1 MVASSLA
8 GVLAQRL
15 VRTVCDDCAETIP
28 LSEGACIELGVDPAV
43 HAGKPVRQGRGCIEC
58 QHTGYRGRTGIYE
71 LLLVTDAVRELVLT
85 NADASRVKKAAR
97 EHGMET
103 LREDG
108 LRKILNGET
117 TVAEV
122 CRVTTEEAVLD

>member
-1 MVASSLA
+1 M
-8 GVLAQRL
+8 
-15 VRTVCDDCAETIP
+15 
-28 LSEGACIELGVDPAV
+28 
-43 HAGKPVRQGRGCIEC
+43 
-58 QHTGYRGRTGIYE
+58 
-71 LLLVTDAVRELVLT
+71 VLT

-108 LRKILNGET
+108 LRRLNGET

>member
-1 MVASSLA
+1 M
-8 GVLAQRL
+8 
-15 VRTVCDDCAETIP
+15 
-28 LSEGACIELGVDPAV
+28 
-43 HAGKPVRQGRGCIEC
+43 
-58 QHTGYRGRTGIYE
+58 
-71 LLLVTDAVRELVLT
+71 TDAVRELVLT